1 MCKTQDTVNERR
13 GRSGHELHFINIS
26 DRRAAVCPMKRDLGS
41 AI

>member
-13 GRSGHELHFINIS
+13 GRAGHESYFINIS
-26 DRRAAVCPMKRDLGS
+26 DHSAAVCPLKRDLGR